1 MSTLLAHTQF
11 FIHQQPQVL
20 SWDALCLRIAQLA
33 FVLEILLALGL
44 IELHEV
50 RMGSPLKPVRVPLD
64 SSPSLQHVS
73 CTHSFVL
80 LAVLLRVPSPIVFVT
95 DKDVK

>member
-1 MSTLLAHTQF
+1 MTPSAYLSRFFCCGPGYTWLFELSMSTLLAHTQF

-50 RMGSPLKPVRVPLD
+50 RMSQDL
-64 SSPSLQHVS
+64 
-73 CTHSFVL
+73 
-80 LAVLLRVPSPIVFVT
+80 
-95 DKDVK
+95 